1 MKTRRKVTQAFEAK
15 HTSSRRREKFGVGE
29 LLMLLDNSE
38 LPGHSRFMRII
49 GLRSSGLEC
58 QYSIE
63 SEELNAK
70 TEMARLAT

>member
-1 MKTRRKVTQAFEAK
+1 MKTTRKVTQAFEAN

-38 LPGHSRFMRII
+38 LPGHSRFIRIV
-49 GLRSSGLEC
+49 GLRPSGGLEA

-70 TEMARLAT
+70 TEAPH

>member
-1 MKTRRKVTQAFEAK
+1 MTRKVTQPFEAK

-29 LLMLLDNSE
+29 LLMLLDTPE
-38 LPGHSRFMRII
+38 LPGQSRFIRVV
-49 GLRSSGLEC
+49 GLRPSGGLEC

-70 TEMARLAT
+70 TEARA

>member
-1 MKTRRKVTQAFEAK
+1 VTARRKVTQEFLAK

-29 LLMLLDNSE
+29 LLMLLESPAE
-38 LPGHSRFMRII
+38 PGFSRFMRIV
-49 GLRSSGLEC
+49 GLRPSGGLEC

-70 TEMARLAT
+70 TEVAK

>member
-1 MKTRRKVTQAFEAK
+1 MTRKVTQAFEAK

-29 LLMLLDNSE
+29 LLMLLDTPE
-38 LPGHSRFMRII
+38 MPGQSRFIRVV
-49 GLRSSGLEC
+49 GLRPSGGLEC

-70 TEMARLAT
+70 TEARA